1 MAEESIIKDWL
12 DEMIDSSLF
21 VVEISLTGPK
31 SYQKLRVFLDGD
43 SGITI
48 EQCAKISRKLAAKLD
63 EEDLIKDAYQLEVSS
78 AGIDQPL
85 KLLRQYYKNIGRSV
99 KVFKTDGKE
108 EKGKLIAVSEQE
120 IQIEVKNKKVT
131 EMSTILFQDIH
142 HTKVLVTF

>member
-1 MAEESIIKDWL
+1 ML
-12 DEMIDSSLF
+12 DSTLF
-21 VVEISLTGPK
+21 VVDVTLTGPK

-43 SGITI
+43 KGVTI
-48 EQCAKISRKLAAKLD
+48 DQCAEISRKLAKRLD

-85 KLLRQYYKNIGRSV
+85 QLLRQYHKNVGRMV

-108 EKGKLIAVSEQE
+108 VKGTLISVNEQGIAME
-120 IQIEVKNKKVT
+120 IKNKKVT
-131 EMSTILFQDIH
+131 EMSTILFQDIQ

>member
-1 MAEESIIKDWL
+1 MAEESIIKGWL
-12 DEMIDSSLF
+12 DEIIDSDLF
-21 VVEISLTGPK
+21 VVEVSITGPK
-31 SYQKLRVFLDGD
+31 NAQKLRVFLDGD

-99 KVFKTDGKE
+99 KVFKADGKE
-108 EKGKLIAVSEQE
+108 EKGKLITVSEQE

-131 EMSTILFQDIH
+131 EMSTILFQDIQ

>member
-1 MAEESIIKDWL
+1 MAEESIIKGWL

-21 VVEISLTGPK
+21 VVEVSLTGPK

-43 SGITI
+43 NGITI
-48 EQCAKISRKLAAKLD
+48 EQCAKISRKLATKLD

-99 KVFKTDGKE
+99 KVFKADGKE

>member
-1 MAEESIIKDWL
+1 ML
-12 DEMIDSSLF
+12 DSTLF
-21 VVEISLTGPK
+21 VVDVSLTGPE

-43 SGITI
+43 RGVTI
-48 EQCAKISRKLAAKLD
+48 DQCAEISRKLAKRLD

-85 KLLRQYYKNIGRSV
+85 QLLRQYHKNVGRMV

-108 EKGKLIAVSEQE
+108 VKGTLISVNEQGIAME
-120 IQIEVKNKKVT
+120 IKNKKVT
-131 EMSTILFQDIH
+131 EMSTILFQDIQ

>member
-1 MAEESIIKDWL
+1 MTEAATIKDWVSEML
-12 DEMIDSSLF
+12 DSTLF
-21 VVEISLTGPK
+21 VVDVTLTGPK

-43 SGITI
+43 KGVTI
-48 EQCAKISRKLAAKLD
+48 DQCAEISRKLAKRLD

-85 KLLRQYYKNIGRSV
+85 QLLRQYHKNVGRMV

-108 EKGKLIAVSEQE
+108 VKGTLISVNEQGIAME
-120 IQIEVKNKKVT
+120 IKNKKVT
-131 EMSTILFQDIH
+131 EMSTILFQDIQ

>member
-1 MAEESIIKDWL
+1 ML
-12 DEMIDSSLF
+12 DSTLF
-21 VVEISLTGPK
+21 VVDVTLTGPK

-43 SGITI
+43 KGVTI
-48 EQCAKISRKLAAKLD
+48 DQCVEISRKLAKRLD

-85 KLLRQYYKNIGRSV
+85 QLLRQYHRNVGRMV

-108 EKGKLIAVSEQE
+108 VKGTLVSVNEREIAIE
-120 IQIEVKNKKVT
+120 IKNKKVT
-131 EMSTILFQDIH
+131 EMSTILFQDIQ